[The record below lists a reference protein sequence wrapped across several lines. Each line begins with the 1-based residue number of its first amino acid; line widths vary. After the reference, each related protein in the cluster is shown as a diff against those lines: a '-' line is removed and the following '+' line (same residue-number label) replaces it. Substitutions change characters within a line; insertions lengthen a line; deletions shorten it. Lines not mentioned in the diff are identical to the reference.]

1 MYKFYIAILFIMAV
15 ISIAGFVLHF
25 TYGKSYSRE
34 RYIKPPTINNLVDAV
49 YVISMP
55 DRMSYITNVLGMYK
69 IKAEFIE
76 PLIATELDKSQL
88 IEEGSITAGCV
99 LNMGRI
105 ACHMSHIKTLQTF
118 LSSTHHNCL
127 IFEDDLKEPSKS
139 IDYFSEIKNIIDNV
153 PADYDII
160 YLGRCWDKCNKD
172 IKVTNNIVQTFF
184 PQCRH
189 AYIVSRSGAKKIISE
204 SLPLSEFP
212 GDFTIA
218 KAIENG
224 KITAFA
230 TTPPL
235 FRQNRSQLG
244 TVLGNTDDLR
254 ECQ

>member
-1 MYKFYIAILFIMAV
+1 MTL

-25 TYGKSYSRE
+25 TYCKSCDRE
-34 RYIKPPTINNLVDAV
+34 SYTSNPLTINNLVDAV

-55 DRMSYITNVLGMYK
+55 NRKAYITNVLKMFK
-69 IKAEFIE
+69 ITPIFID
-76 PLIATELDKSQL
+76 PTLKTSLDRSQL
-88 IEEGSITAGCV
+88 INKGLITKSCK
-99 LNMGRI
+99 LNKGRI

-118 LSSTHHNCL
+118 LLSTHSTCL
-127 IFEDDLKEPSKS
+127 IFEDDLEKPSKS
-139 IDYFSEIKNIIDNV
+139 IDYFSEIKNIIGNV
-153 PADYDII
+153 PNDYDII

-204 SLPLSEFP
+204 SLPLSKFP

-218 KAIENG
+218 KAIENE

-235 FRQNRSQLG
+235 FRQNRTQLG